1 MSLRKIEE
9 EIEKIE
15 LTVQEI
21 SKAVT
26 YRGLYIL
33 LLQERDGSRKLPLM
47 LNLSDA
53 RALSRKIHPEQTGG
67 DTDAADMMRDMAAAY
82 GIRAEEVLIYRVER
96 GEFMAF
102 LFFSRDNEVRHIV
115 ARAADAILAALT
127 FGCPIFIMAELFER
141 QYLRELGGGVVSF
154 PLNVLSLELLE
165 DVLRTAVENE
175 NYELASQIRDEIK
188 RRR

>member
-1 MSLRKIEE
+1 MPE

-15 LTVQEI
+15 LSVQDI

-33 LLQERDGSRKLPLM
+33 LLQERGGSRKLPLM
-47 LNLSDA
+47 LGLADA
-53 RALSRKIHPEQTGG
+53 RALARKIHPEQAGG
-67 DTDAADMMRDMAAAY
+67 TDAADMMRDMAAVCD
-82 GIRAEEVLIYRVER
+82 IQAEEVLIYRVER

-102 LFFSRDNEVRHIV
+102 MFFSLHDNIVRHIV
-115 ARAADAILAALT
+115 ARAPDAILAALT
-127 FGCPIFIMAELFER
+127 LHCPIFITSELFER
-141 QYLRELGGGVVSF
+141 QYLREMGNGIVSF

-188 RRR
+188 RRK